1 MKKKLMAAVALGSL
15 SAVASVYGQ
24 MGMMGRGMGM
34 MGGSALRHQFVA
46 QNGIDPQYAS
56 KSNPLR
62 ATAENLA
69 AGEKLYRA
77 DCASCHGATGIGDGP
92 AAKNLNPPPANIAAS
107 ARMPMTSD
115 GYLYWTIAEGGVPL
129 HTAMPPFKSAL
140 TDEEIW
146 KIILYVR
153 RL

>member
-1 MKKKLMAAVALGSL
+1 
-15 SAVASVYGQ
+15 
-24 MGMMGRGMGM
+24 M

-46 QNGIDPQYAS
+46 QNGFDPKYAN

-69 AGEKLYRA
+69 AGEKLYQA
-77 DCASCHGATGIGDGP
+77 DCASCHGVTGFGDGP
-92 AAKNLNPPPANIAAS
+92 AAKGLNPPPANIAAS

-115 GYLYWTIAEGGVPL
+115 AYLYWTIAEGGVPL

-140 TDEEIW
+140 TEEEIW

>member
-1 MKKKLMAAVALGSL
+1 MKKKLMAVVALGCL
-15 SAVASVYGQ
+15 IAAASVHGQ

-46 QNGIDPQYAS
+46 QNGIDPKYAN

-62 ATAENLA
+62 ATAANLA
-69 AGEKLYRA
+69 AGEKLYQA
-77 DCASCHGATGIGDGP
+77 DCASCHGATGFGDGP
-92 AAKNLNPPPANIAAS
+92 AAKSLNPPPANIAAS

>member
-1 MKKKLMAAVALGSL
+1 MKKSTLIAGTLGAMIVAATAF
-15 SAVASVYGQ
+15 GQ
-24 MGMMGRGMGM
+24 MGMRGGMGM
-34 MGGSALRHQFVA
+34 MGGFALRHQFVA
-46 QNGIDPQYAS
+46 QNGIDPKYAS

-69 AGEKLYRA
+69 AGEKLYQA
-77 DCASCHGATGIGDGP
+77 NCASCHGATGFGDGP
-92 AAKNLNPPPANIAAS
+92 AAKSLNPPPANIAAS

-146 KIILYVR
+146 KVILYVR

>member
-1 MKKKLMAAVALGSL
+1 MKKSVV
-15 SAVASVYGQ
+15 SAVAFGGLTLVAIAYAQ
-24 MGMMGRGMGM
+24 MGMRGGMGM
-34 MGGSALRHQFVA
+34 MGGSLLRHQFVA
-46 QNGIDPQYAS
+46 RNGIDPKYAA
-56 KSNPLR
+56 KTNPLR
-62 ATAENLA
+62 PTAETLA
-69 AGEKLYRA
+69 AGEGLYKA
-77 DCASCHGATGIGDGP
+77 NCASCHGATGFGDGP
-92 AAKNLNPPPANIAAS
+92 AAGSLNPPPPNIAAS

-140 TDEEIW
+140 TDEQIW